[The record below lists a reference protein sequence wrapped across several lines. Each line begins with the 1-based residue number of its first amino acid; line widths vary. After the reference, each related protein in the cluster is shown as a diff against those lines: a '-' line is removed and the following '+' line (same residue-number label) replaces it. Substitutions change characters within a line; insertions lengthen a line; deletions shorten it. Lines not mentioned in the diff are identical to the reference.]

1 MTDPPL
7 KVLRSKRARIHR
19 VLERLEPLVAGY
31 REKLAR
37 IEAEIQAIA
46 PELNLPP
53 RRYKPNPHF
62 ARGELPR
69 IAMDILR
76 DATGPLAVRD
86 IAVKALARKG
96 ITLPDRRTM
105 KLTRLRL
112 QQTFS
117 AWAKRGIVVSVGT
130 NRGRKRMLA
139 DRSGGIAN
147 PQQCGIT

>member
-1 MTDPPL
+1 MIDPPL

-19 VLERLEPLVAGY
+19 ALERLEPLVAGY

-46 PELNLPP
+46 PELNLPS
-53 RRYKPNPHF
+53 RRYKPNPNF

-69 IAMDILR
+69 IAVDILR
-76 DATGPLAVRD
+76 TAPGPLAVRD
-86 IAVKALARKG
+86 IAVKAQARKG

-117 AWAKRGIVVSVGT
+117 VWAKRGIVVSVGT
-130 NRGRKRMLA
+130 NRGQKRMLVE
-139 DRSGGIAN
+139 
-147 PQQCGIT
+147 QLF